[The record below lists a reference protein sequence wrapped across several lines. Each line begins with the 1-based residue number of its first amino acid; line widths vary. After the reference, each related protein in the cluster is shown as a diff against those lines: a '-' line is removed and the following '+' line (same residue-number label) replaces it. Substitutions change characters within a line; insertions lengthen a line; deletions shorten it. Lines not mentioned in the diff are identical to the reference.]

1 MKTILFNRRI
11 VSVILFMFISTAVLV
26 KAQTLALKSSDIT
39 INGETNVKH
48 DFTIKATQVNG
59 KITVA
64 DNLPKTLT
72 VEIPVSSLISGER
85 LMDKKTHEAFD
96 EPKNPTIKFNM
107 TEVNSI
113 QVNGENIAVTVTG
126 DLTLRGATKKVTLKA
141 DGKVTSPGVYTFQGV
156 LPIKMS
162 DYGMKAPTAMM
173 GTLKTKDQGTVNYN
187 VTFEGNPIDFNSIA
201 YTQNK

>member
-39 INGETNVKH
+39 INRETNVKH

-72 VEIPVSSLISGER
+72 VEIPVSSLISG
-85 LMDKKTHEAFD
+85 
-96 EPKNPTIKFNM
+96 
-107 TEVNSI
+107 
-113 QVNGENIAVTVTG
+113 
-126 DLTLRGATKKVTLKA
+126 
-141 DGKVTSPGVYTFQGV
+141 
-156 LPIKMS
+156 
-162 DYGMKAPTAMM
+162 
-173 GTLKTKDQGTVNYN
+173 
-187 VTFEGNPIDFNSIA
+187 
-201 YTQNK
+201 

>member
-39 INGETNVKH
+39 INRETNVKH

-96 EPKNPTIKFNM
+96 EPKNPTIK
-107 TEVNSI
+107 
-113 QVNGENIAVTVTG
+113 
-126 DLTLRGATKKVTLKA
+126 
-141 DGKVTSPGVYTFQGV
+141 
-156 LPIKMS
+156 
-162 DYGMKAPTAMM
+162 
-173 GTLKTKDQGTVNYN
+173 
-187 VTFEGNPIDFNSIA
+187 
-201 YTQNK
+201 